1 MADLAETWN
10 GRLYGTNTGNV
21 GAQLHTD
28 GATVNGEMRFLDDI
42 FGPVVYTLGGTWDGN
57 LLQLVGPGI
66 SQNPDV
72 TLGEFALEGSLA
84 ADGKLVGRWTST
96 LGTGGSFT
104 LFPGPQAGSV
114 TVMAAAPAP
123 EELHSTQERLGAIR
137 LHRQDVVALI
147 ELVLSDLSAEKL
159 VVNFKNGP
167 THTVLWSDVFLDT
180 VKADDIRFLKL
191 SINDA
196 APGGSSRMVMVE
208 FGHIYNEVTVQGE
221 SQVWVAG
228 KANVLRDFLT
238 KRQSHLVTQFKLWNV
253 SITTLVVLVMIV
265 VMPIFTSLI
274 ARAGVA
280 VVVATAIMLLNWI
293 HTRFIPASIASMGD
307 RRLSLLRFWP
317 QWVSWLAGIISALIV
332 IKAGALIEVAAK
344 PDVPPSAT
352 RPASS
357 SSAASPK

>member
-1 MADLAETWN
+1 MADLAEIWN
-10 GRLYGTNTGNV
+10 GRLFGTNTGNV
-21 GAQLHTD
+21 GAQLHTE
-28 GATVNGEMRFLDDI
+28 GTTVKGEIRFLDDL
-42 FGPVVYTLGGTWDGN
+42 FGPVVYTLEGSWDGN
-57 LLQLVGPGI
+57 LLQLSGQGV
-66 SQNPDV
+66 SQNPDI
-72 TLGEFALEGSLA
+72 TLGEVALEGSLA
-84 ADGKLVGRWTST
+84 NDGKLVGRWKST

-104 LFPGPQAGSV
+104 LYPGPESGSV
-114 TVMAAAPAP
+114 TVKDADPAP

-137 LHRQDVVALI
+137 LYRQDVVDLI
-147 ELVLSDLSAEKL
+147 ELVLSDLSAERL

-167 THTVLWSDVFLDT
+167 THTVLWSDIFLAT
-180 VKADDIRFLKL
+180 IKADNIRFLKL

-253 SITTLVVLVMIV
+253 NITTLVVLVMIV

-280 VVVATAIMLLNWI
+280 VAVAIALMSLNWF

-307 RRLSLLRFWP
+307 RRPSLLRFWP

-344 PDVPPSAT
+344 PDAPIPQA

-357 SSAASPK
+357 PPSSSP